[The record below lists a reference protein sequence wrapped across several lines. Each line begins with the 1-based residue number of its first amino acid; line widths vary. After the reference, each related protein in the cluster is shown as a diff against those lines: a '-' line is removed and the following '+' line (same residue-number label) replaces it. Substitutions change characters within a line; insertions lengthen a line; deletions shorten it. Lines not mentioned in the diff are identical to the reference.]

1 MANDKVENLSKKEK
15 KRLKKRNKGLEV
27 SDIEREESAGTK
39 VGVAI
44 VTLFII
50 AVWLGIFALLIKWD
64 VGGFGSTVLQPLLKD
79 VPVVSAILPDT
90 KTGDL
95 TADGDYPYETLAEAV
110 EQIKSLELQLKA
122 AQDQMAANDETVSQL
137 NEEINRLKTFEQ
149 RQTEYQQ
156 LKAKFD
162 EEIVFNGNAPDISE
176 YKAYYESISPDNAE
190 LLYKQVIQQIEYS
203 DEVKDYA
210 KAYSEM
216 KPAQAAGIFETMT
229 NNLDLVAEILSN
241 MKADARGAILGAM
254 DPAIAAKVT
263 KIMAPENK

>member
-1 MANDKVENLSKKEK
+1 VAKEKKEK
-15 KRLKKRNKGLEV
+15 LSRKEKKEMKK
-27 SDIEREESAGTK
+27 SAKAQGIKDVETEDTAGGK
-39 VGVAI
+39 FGVVV

-64 VGGFGSTVLQPLLKD
+64 VGNFGSTVLYPVLKD

-95 TADGDYPYETLAEAV
+95 AADGDYPYDTLAQAV
-110 EQIKSLELQLKA
+110 EQIKSLELQLQTEQEQITAK
-122 AQDQMAANDETVSQL
+122 DETVAQL
-137 NEEINRLKTFEQ
+137 NAEIERLKAFEQ
-149 RQTEYQQ
+149 QQTEYQQ

-162 EEIVFNGNAPDISE
+162 EEIVFNDNAPDVSE

-190 LLYKQVIQQIEYS
+190 LLYKQVVQQTEYS

-210 KAYSEM
+210 KAYSQM

-229 NNLDLVAEILSN
+229 NNLELVAEILQN
-241 MKADARGAILGAM
+241 MSADARGSILGAM
-254 DPAIAAKVT
+254 DPTIAAKVT
-263 KIMAPENK
+263 KIMAP

>member
-1 MANDKVENLSKKEK
+1 MAKEKREKLSRKEK
-15 KRLKKRNKGLEV
+15 KDAKKRAKQQGISAV
-27 SDIEREESAGTK
+27 DKEETSGGKAT
-39 VGVAI
+39 VAI

-50 AVWLGIFALLIKWD
+50 AVWLGIFALFIKWD
-64 VGGFGSTVLQPLLKD
+64 LGGFGSTVLYPLLKD

-90 KTGDL
+90 KTID
-95 TADGDYPYETLAEAV
+95 TAMDGDYPYDTLAQAV

-122 AQDQMAANDETVSQL
+122 AQDNIAANDETVSQL
-137 NEEINRLKTFEQ
+137 NEEISRLKTFEQ
-149 RQTEYQQ
+149 QQTQYQQ

-162 EEIVFNGNAPDISE
+162 EEIVFNDNAPAVSE

-190 LLYKQVIQQIEYS
+190 LLYKQVVQQIEYS

-216 KPAQAAGIFETMT
+216 KPAQAAGIFGTMT
-229 NNLDLVAEILSN
+229 NNLDLVAEILNN
-241 MKADARGAILGAM
+241 MKADARGSILGAM